1 MNGCD
6 GCYYSGGCGA
16 GCGYVQKKLE
26 SYDHVHPMSSIH
38 RVIGITGGKGG
49 VGTSTIVSAL
59 AVLLR
64 QRGYRVGILDSDLA
78 MGSISRMFGLK
89 KELEAAENG
98 VFPLVSKTGI
108 QVMSLGLPQEEEQQV
123 VWRETVQARVFA
135 QVWKDAI
142 WGKID
147 YLLVDIPPGT
157 GEVPQWA
164 FQRIPIDTLIM
175 VTMPQKAV
183 AEAAKR
189 ALREIERRRI
199 PLLGLIENFSFFT
212 NDGEKVPI
220 FGGGSSEELA
230 LEHAAPLLAKIP
242 LDQNIA
248 KLVDEGRIEE
258 LSLTNLE
265 PVTVYLEASLLH
277 REERM

>member
-6 GCYYSGGCGA
+6 GCCYSGGCGV
-16 GCGYVQKKLE
+16 GCGHVQKKLE
-26 SYDHVHPMSSIH
+26 SYDDVHPMSSIH

-64 QRGYRVGILDSDLA
+64 QRGCRVGILDSDFA

-108 QVMSLGLPQEEEQQV
+108 QVMSLRLSQEEQQA

-135 QVWKDAI
+135 QVWKDTI

-183 AEAAKR
+183 AEAAKY
-189 ALREIERRRI
+189 ALREIERRGI

-212 NDGEKVPI
+212 NDGAKVPI
-220 FGGGSSEELA
+220 FGGESSEELA
-230 LEHAAPLLAKIP
+230 LEHAAPILAKIP

-248 KLVDEGRIEE
+248 RLADEGRIEE